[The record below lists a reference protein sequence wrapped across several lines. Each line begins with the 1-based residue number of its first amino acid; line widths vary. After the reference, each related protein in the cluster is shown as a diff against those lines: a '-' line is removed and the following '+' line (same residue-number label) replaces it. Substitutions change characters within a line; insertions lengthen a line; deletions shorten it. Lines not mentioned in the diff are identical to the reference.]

1 MQFQISPLDF
11 SNLNTYS
18 LHERHSKVT
27 VADFSQAVKPG
38 MTVRDLIANLPKQL
52 AGKDFPEL
60 VERIAAAVIGKR
72 PVLVG
77 MGAHVIK
84 VGLAPIL
91 IDLMERGIISALAL
105 NGAGI
110 IHDAEIAMVGRTSEE
125 VASVLGAGAFG
136 AARETG
142 EVLNQAI
149 NQGAKEGIGIGE
161 AVGNALLQ
169 QNFPFNG
176 QSLLAQARRL
186 GIPVTVHVAM
196 GTDIIHIHPAA
207 DGAAIGQC
215 SHHDFRVFC
224 RLVSGLEGGVYLN
237 LGSAVLLPEVFLKAL
252 TVVRNLGHVV
262 QRFTTANFDFIR
274 AYRPA
279 TNVVHRPTLE
289 GGKGFNFTGHHELM
303 IPLLAAALVDRL
315 EETGSRQRP

>member
-1 MQFQISPLDF
+1 MPSVPPLDF
-11 SNLNTYS
+11 SGLNTYS

-27 VADFSQAVKPG
+27 VADFAQAVKPG
-38 MTVRDLIANLPKQL
+38 MTVRELIANLPKQL

-60 VERIAAAVIGKR
+60 VERIAAAVISKR

-84 VGLAPIL
+84 VGLAPVL
-91 IDLMERGIISALAL
+91 IDLMERGVISALAL

-149 NQGAKEGIGIGE
+149 NQGAREGIGIGE

-215 SHHDFRVFC
+215 SLHDFRVFC

-252 TVVRNLGHVV
+252 TVVRNLGHVA

-289 GGKGFNFTGHHELM
+289 GGKGFNLTGHHELM
-303 IPLLAAALVDRL
+303 IPLLAAAVVDKL
-315 EETGSRQRP
+315 EQKHSPLN

>member
-1 MQFQISPLDF
+1 MTQQSISPIDF
-11 SNLNTYS
+11 TSLNTYS

-27 VADFSQAVKPG
+27 VADFAQAAKPG
-38 MTVRDLIANLPKQL
+38 MTVRELIANLPKQL

-60 VERIAAAVIGKR
+60 IERIAAAVTQKR

-125 VASVLGAGAFG
+125 VANVLGAGAFG

-149 NQGAKEGIGIGE
+149 NQGAKEGIGLGE

-252 TVVRNLGHVV
+252 TVVRNLGHVA

-303 IPLLAAALVDRL
+303 IPLLAAAIVDKL
-315 EETGSRQRP
+315 ACS

>member
-1 MQFQISPLDF
+1 MNAQQSVPPLDF
-11 SNLNTYS
+11 TSLNTYS

-27 VADFSQAVKPG
+27 VADFAQPVRPG
-38 MTVRDLIANLPKQL
+38 LTVRELIASLPQQL

-60 VERIAAAVIGKR
+60 VERIAAAVSTKR

-136 AARETG
+136 AAKETG

-149 NQGAKEGIGIGE
+149 NQGAQEGIGLGE
-161 AVGNALLQ
+161 AVGNALLRQ
-169 QNFPFNG
+169 QFPFNS

-196 GTDIIHIHPAA
+196 GTDIIHIHPDAN
-207 DGAAIGQC
+207 GAAIGQC

-279 TNVVHRPTLE
+279 TNVVQRPTLE

-303 IPLLAAALVDRL
+303 IPLLAAAVVDTL
-315 EETGSRQRP
+315 HPPLP